1 MSDSKSDKT
10 KTGAAKKPPA
20 KPAPMPAAKGSSAK
34 PTAKPAAKKPPAKAT
49 AAKPAAAKATAAK
62 PAAPKSG
69 GAKPAT
75 PKPAAAA
82 VQEENPLHKKLRL
95 QATDTG
101 LVVAPPEGDDDPLA
115 PLPKSFKVLKSLDK
129 LATTEGQF
137 DYIHVFAWDRA
148 ELAQAFGLLR
158 GHLSPGG
165 SLWISWMK
173 MSSKHRGGDRGQA
186 TDLND
191 TVIRR
196 LGLMNGMVDVKV
208 ATLDRNWSALLLV
221 HRKR

>member
-34 PTAKPAAKKPPAKAT
+34 PTAKPAAKKQPAKTT
-49 AAKPAAAKATAAK
+49 AAKPAATK
-62 PAAPKSG
+62 PAA
-69 GAKPAT
+69 AKTPAKKTPTRPAT